1 MRNFLKILGISLTV
15 FFGIIYVEEG
25 MNPLAHLIVFLKK
38 PQIEGIEQPL
48 PEIAKE
54 LKEIIIKHNNSLVE
68 AYERGDG
75 NLVQNMEKDFKQFI
89 VNEVFF
95 TRMNTPQFKP
105 RLTNIKFLNMS
116 VSGDIFIVRTK
127 EDWSIGFIDKSAGNG
142 DIREEGIKD
151 ETYDVAYQ
159 IKKIENKWRIIDFKS
174 KRQGQKL
181 PTEQRG

>member
-1 MRNFLKILGISLTV
+1 MRNFLKISGISLAV

-25 MNPLAHLIVFLKK
+25 MNPLAHLIGFLKK
-38 PQIEGIEQPL
+38 PQIEGIQQPL
-48 PEIAKE
+48 PEIANE

-75 NLVQNMEKDFKQFI
+75 NLVQNMEKDIKQFI

-105 RLTNIKFLNMS
+105 RLSSIKFLNMS
-116 VSGDIFIVRTK
+116 VSGDIFIVRTR
-127 EDWSIGFIDKSAGNG
+127 EDWAVGFINKTAGG
-142 DIREEGIKD
+142 EDIGTGNIKD
-151 ETYDVAYQ
+151 ETYYVTYQ

-174 KRQGQKL
+174 KREGQKL
-181 PTEQRG
+181 PIEQRG